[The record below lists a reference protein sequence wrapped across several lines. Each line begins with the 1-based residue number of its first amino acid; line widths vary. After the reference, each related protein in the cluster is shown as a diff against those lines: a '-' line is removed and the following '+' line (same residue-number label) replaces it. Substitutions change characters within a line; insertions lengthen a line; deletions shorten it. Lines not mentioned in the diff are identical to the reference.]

1 MNDPLFQQNVKNIQ
15 TSLLSYVIH
24 GNCTEELYCLYVW
37 ILNAFYDLKSIND
50 MLTSKKIQKKLY
62 YHLVVR

>member
-37 ILNAFYDLKSIND
+37 ILNAFYDLISMICLQVKNAEKMYTTIW
-50 MLTSKKIQKKLY
+50 
-62 YHLVVR
+62 